1 MEDEEMYRDAMAE
14 LSLRL
19 PDFDINRSFEHTLRG
34 EAADDEMEVDA
45 SDESEDEDEADTA
58 VDDDGTPSDTETLP
72 LKETQAVLEL
82 QAEDKIHKALKN
94 ALFAD
99 PYIQETADDF
109 SIPEDEAMSLNNEGN
124 LVFVLKADYFLDWK
138 FRHKDAIGTQFYPHS
153 KEPHVY
159 QRDDPEKGIVAGDSC
174 VSYDLPAQAREAR
187 VPKQDT

>member
-1 MEDEEMYRDAMAE
+1 MYRDAMAE

-19 PDFDINRSFEHTLRG
+19 ADFDINRSFEHTLRG
-34 EAADDEMEVDA
+34 EAAYDEMEVDA

-138 FRHKDAIGTQFYPHS
+138 VRHKDAIGTQFYPHC

-174 VSYDLPAQAREAR
+174 VTYDLPVQARGAC
-187 VPKQDT
+187 VPKQDA